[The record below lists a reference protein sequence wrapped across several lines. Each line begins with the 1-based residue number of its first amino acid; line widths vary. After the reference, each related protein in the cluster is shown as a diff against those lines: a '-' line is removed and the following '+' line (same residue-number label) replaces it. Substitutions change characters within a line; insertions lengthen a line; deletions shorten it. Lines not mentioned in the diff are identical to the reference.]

1 LEFSSRK
8 TQFKAGRYYH
18 LPVGRFNTIC
28 LREVL
33 NFQSENAILLEED
46 STSGRRIEIY
56 LAEACNCAVR
66 RLSSTVAESIIF
78 QAEDS
83 ILSAWDKFSTSGL
96 RMPFFVGKSQL
107 PAGGIVLGFDRIP
120 PSGRGMLFSIE
131 KFQLP
136 AGELISA

>member
-8 TQFKAGRYYH
+8 TEFKAGRYYH
-18 LPVGRFNTIC
+18 LPVARFNTIC

-56 LAEACNCAVR
+56 LAEARNFPVG

-78 QAEDS
+78 RAEDS
-83 ILSAWDKFSTSGL
+83 ILSALEKFSTSGL
-96 RMPFFVGKSQL
+96 RIPFFVG
-107 PAGGIVLGFDRIP
+107 
-120 PSGRGMLFSIE
+120 

-136 AGELISA
+136 AGELVLGLD